1 MTVSNQA
8 RSPGSLHL
16 AARISRR
23 PAARAPDGQV
33 RTLLRVHPAEEEH
46 VIVLVGSVGE
56 LIDRDGIVR
65 HVDPGLAAEDAETIV
80 WLLQEAAGSP
90 WLPEPMEQ
98 CARSWVASLEE
109 LSGGLATT

>member
-1 MTVSNQA
+1 LA
-8 RSPGSLHL
+8 PG
-16 AARISRR
+16 
-23 PAARAPDGQV
+23 PPDGQV

-80 WLLQEAAGSP
+80 WLLQEVAGSP